1 MSLDKMIELKTLK
14 DLQKDYEWKYDTFH
28 ALKQEAIKWVKYLD
42 TYPIDYTH
50 EERIGARCILVD
62 FFNLVEEDLK

>member
-1 MSLDKMIELKTLK
+1 MTELKTLK
-14 DLQKDYEWKYDTFH
+14 DLPDFYNEGLVDKEVLQ
-28 ALKQEAIKWVKYLD
+28 QEAIKWVKYLD